1 MAVVLGTYVVTNAN
15 QEINDYAIGLSLPLQ
30 MSTNTFNQSYDNLLQ
45 LKSNVKNLLL
55 TRKGERLG
63 QPTFGTNLHTL
74 LFEPNDEELEQK
86 IYDTI
91 DNSIRNWLPQ
101 LSIREINIEA
111 TDEMKDK
118 NSINVSI
125 VFTANYNRQD
135 FNVEFTVNP

>member
-1 MAVVLGTYVVTNAN
+1 MAVVLGTYIVNSSN
-15 QEINDYAIGLSLPLQ
+15 EQLNDYAIGLSLPLQ
-30 MSTNTFNQSYDNLLQ
+30 MTANTFNQTYDNLVQ
-45 LKSNVKNLLL
+45 LKSNVRNLLL

>member
-1 MAVVLGTYVVTNAN
+1 MANGFTYG
-15 QEINDYAIGLSLPLQ
+15 INFPFKDSRRGDYLEL
-30 MSTNTFNQSYDNLLQ
+30 TQ
-45 LKSNVKNLLL
+45 LESQQVKSDLIHLLL

-101 LSIREINIEA
+101 LTIREINIEA

>member
-30 MSTNTFNQSYDNLLQ
+30 MSTNTFNQTYDNLVQ

-63 QPTFGTNLHTL
+63 QPTFGTNLHNL
-74 LFEPNDEELEQK
+74 LFEPNDGELEQK

>member
-30 MSTNTFNQSYDNLLQ
+30 MSTNTFNQTYDNLVQ
-45 LKSNVKNLLL
+45 LKSNVRNLLL
-55 TRKGERLG
+55 TKKGERLA

-101 LSIREINIEA
+101 LTIREINIEA

>member
-30 MSTNTFNQSYDNLLQ
+30 MSTNTFNQTYDNLVQ

-135 FNVEFTVNP
+135 FNVDFTVNP

>member
-30 MSTNTFNQSYDNLLQ
+30 MSTNTFNQTYDNLVQ

>member
-30 MSTNTFNQSYDNLLQ
+30 MSTNTFNQTYDNLVQ
-45 LKSNVKNLLL
+45 LKSNVRNLLL

-101 LSIREINIEA
+101 LTIREINIEA

-135 FNVEFTVNP
+135 FNVEFNVNA

>member
-30 MSTNTFNQSYDNLLQ
+30 MSTNTFNQTYDNLVQ

-55 TRKGERLG
+55 TKKGERLG
-63 QPTFGTNLHTL
+63 QPTFGTNLHRL

-101 LSIREINIEA
+101 LSIKEINIEA
-111 TDEMKDK
+111 SDEMKDR

-135 FNVEFTVNP
+135 FTVDFNVNA